1 MRGLSD
7 SLTDE
12 KVNELIAEAIGFIGV
27 SCPDE
32 EREACRRELT
42 YRYMIQSVPGSKIL
56 NDYDQD
62 EWYSEIKDKLEQ
74 KFWLRY
80 KDYLIDE

>member
-1 MRGLSD
+1 MVNQNRINNIVGFVRYLIDLRGLSD

-42 YRYMIQSVPGSKIL
+42 YRIMTRMSGTRKSRISWNRNSG
-56 NDYDQD
+56 
-62 EWYSEIKDKLEQ
+62 
-74 KFWLRY
+74 
-80 KDYLIDE
+80 

>member
-1 MRGLSD
+1 MVNQNRINNIVGFVRYLIDLRGLSD

-32 EREACRRELT
+32 EREACRRELAPE
-42 YRYMIQSVPGSKIL
+42 SV
-56 NDYDQD
+56 
-62 EWYSEIKDKLEQ
+62 
-74 KFWLRY
+74 KFKRSR
-80 KDYLIDE
+80 IAA